1 VTLRRQLAAGA
12 TALLLLG
19 CAAEE
24 TRQLADPDPAPISGG
39 VIVDT
44 TPTTSAVP
52 GSPGETLA
60 EMAAEMSRLSALVA
74 EDGDAEGSLDRIVL
88 LWANVEPEI
97 DATRPGLV
105 NGIATTVDLAETSV
119 VRNRPADADKA
130 FALLTDLV
138 DSYTGDG

>member
-1 VTLRRQLAAGA
+1 
-12 TALLLLG
+12 
-19 CAAEE
+19 
-24 TRQLADPDPAPISGG
+24 
-39 VIVDT
+39 
-44 TPTTSAVP
+44 
-52 GSPGETLA
+52 
-60 EMAAEMSRLSALVA
+60 MAAEMSRLSALVA

-88 LWANVEPEI
+88 LWASVEREI

>member
-1 VTLRRQLAAGA
+1 MTLRRHLAAGA
-12 TALLLLG
+12 TTLLLLG

-24 TRQLADPDPAPISGG
+24 PRLADPDPAPISGG

-44 TPTTSAVP
+44 APTTSAAP

-74 EDGDAEGSLDRIVL
+74 EGGDAQGSLDRIVL
-88 LWANVEPEI
+88 LWTSVEPEVE
-97 DATRPGLV
+97 ATRPGLV
-105 NGIATTVDLAETSV
+105 NGISTTVELAETAV